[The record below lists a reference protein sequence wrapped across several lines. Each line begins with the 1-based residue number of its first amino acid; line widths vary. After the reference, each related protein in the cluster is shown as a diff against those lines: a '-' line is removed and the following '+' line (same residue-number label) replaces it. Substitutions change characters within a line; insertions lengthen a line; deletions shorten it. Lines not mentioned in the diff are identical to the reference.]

1 MIPRMDPMTIGPEH
15 GDLTLHTGVEGRAA
29 KAGHNLTIRMA
40 DWSGTASF
48 DGDEP
53 SSLSFRT
60 ALSSLEVVSGE
71 GGVKALSDKDKRT
84 IKDSALESLSAKRH
98 PEITF
103 ESSKVSPRSGGYD
116 VDGELSIAGVT
127 QPCTLDLSVQRTGGN
142 ASVDASVPVLQTAFG
157 VKPYSAMMGGL
168 KVKDQVEVRLSLS
181 VPDPA

>member
-1 MIPRMDPMTIGPEH
+1 MRIRAICAMIPRMDTMTIGPEH

-29 KAGHNLTIRMA
+29 KAGHNLTIRLA
-40 DWSGTASF
+40 DWSGTATF

-98 PEITF
+98 PEVTF
-103 ESSKVSPRSGGYD
+103 ESSKVSPAPAATTSTASCPSRASRSPARWTSTCSAAVGTPP
-116 VDGELSIAGVT
+116 SR
-127 QPCTLDLSVQRTGGN
+127 PPSPWCRPSS
-142 ASVDASVPVLQTAFG
+142 ASSPT
-157 VKPYSAMMGGL
+157 
-168 KVKDQVEVRLSLS
+168 RR
-181 VPDPA
+181 

>member
-1 MIPRMDPMTIGPEH
+1 MIPRMDTMTIGPEH

-29 KAGHNLTIRMA
+29 KAGHNLTIRLA
-40 DWSGTASF
+40 DWSGTATF

-98 PEITF
+98 PEVTF

-116 VDGELSIAGVT
+116 VDGELSIAGVS
-127 QPCTLDLSVQRTGGN
+127 QSCTLDLNVQRSGGN
-142 ASVDASVPVLQTAFG
+142 ATVEAAVPVVQTKFG

-168 KVKDQVEVRLSLS
+168 KVKDQVDVRLSLS
-181 VPDPA
+181 VPDPT

>member
-1 MIPRMDPMTIGPEH
+1 MIRRMDTIEIGPEH

-29 KAGHNLTIRMA
+29 KAGHNLTLRMA

-48 DGDEP
+48 DGDDP

-60 ALSSLEVVSGE
+60 TVSSLEVVSGE
-71 GGVKALSDKDKRT
+71 GGVKSLSDKDKRT
-84 IKDSALESLSAKRH
+84 IKDSALESLSASKH
-98 PEITF
+98 PQITF
-103 ESSKVSPRSGGYD
+103 ESSKVSARSGGYD
-116 VDGELSIAGVT
+116 VDGELSIAGVSK
-127 QPCTLDLSVQRTGGN
+127 PCTVDLNVQRSGGN
-142 ASVDASVPVLQTAFG
+142 ASVEASIPVVQTAFG